1 MAQKI
6 VPDVIGEQNVLTMT
20 PEAGAREAAKIMA
33 SKRISAVLVVQ
44 NNRLTGIVT
53 ERDLAKK
60 VIAGGLDPET
70 TKLSE
75 IMTANPDTLSPDDS
89 PINALEL
96 MSTRGYRHLPVV
108 NGDDLVGMVSIRD
121 LYSFVKNQL
130 EEDIK
135 QRDAF
140 MFETGY
146 GAGG

>member
-6 VPDVIGEQNVLTMT
+6 MPDVIGEQNVLTLVPDET
-20 PEAGAREAAKIMA
+20 ALEAAKVMGA
-33 SKRISAVLVVQ
+33 NRISAVLVVQ
-44 NNRLTGIVT
+44 DNRLIGIVT

-60 VIAGGLDPET
+60 VLAGGLDPET

-75 IMTANPDTLSPDDS
+75 IMTQDPDTLSPDDS

-96 MSTRGYRHLPVV
+96 MSNRGYRHLPVV
-108 NGDDLVGMVSIRD
+108 KGENLVGMVSIRD

-130 EEDIK
+130 EEDIR

-140 MFETGY
+140 IFETGY

>member
-6 VPDVIGEQNVLTMT
+6 IPDVIGEQNVLTLVPDET
-20 PEAGAREAAKIMA
+20 AREAAKVMGA
-33 SKRISAVLVVQ
+33 NRISAVLVVQ
-44 NNRLTGIVT
+44 DNRLIGIVT